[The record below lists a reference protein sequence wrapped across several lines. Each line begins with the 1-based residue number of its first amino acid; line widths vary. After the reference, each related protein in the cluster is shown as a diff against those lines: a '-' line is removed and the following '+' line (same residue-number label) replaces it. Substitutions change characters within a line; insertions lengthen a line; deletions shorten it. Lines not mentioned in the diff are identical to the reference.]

1 MELRSLCAAPRTRS
15 PRAHPRQQFPRRGA
29 AARESGVGVELV
41 IGDIRDA
48 ETVQRAVEGL
58 TQCTT
63 SLSEWHRQLLQIK
76 EVDACDMNGVG
87 ELIAAS
93 SSEVHQTAPQV
104 PTDETPP

>member
-1 MELRSLCAAPRTRS
+1 VRILDNNSR
-15 PRAHPRQQFPRRGA
+15 
-29 AARESGVGVELV
+29 AARRLGKAVSEWSLSSETS
-41 IGDIRDA
+41 RDA